1 MASKEV
7 RWIMGSSNV
16 EMGAATSSLQGFFW
30 LSKVPLDALDITAV
44 ILVWILQFRNLVNHG
59 EKLSSCVSSLLNPI
73 CFWVW
78 HTSDQQEMDYQSQ
91 LLLIK
96 LPGNNLSLQGST
108 KEPSLFQGWAENEIV
123 EYICKPHVCIFRNPR
138 PWIAICNG
146 PNEHVSKAFLKSVR
160 DPNI

>member
-73 CFWVW
+73 CFWV
-78 HTSDQQEMDYQSQ
+78 
-91 LLLIK
+91 
-96 LPGNNLSLQGST
+96 
-108 KEPSLFQGWAENEIV
+108 
-123 EYICKPHVCIFRNPR
+123 
-138 PWIAICNG
+138 
-146 PNEHVSKAFLKSVR
+146 
-160 DPNI
+160 